1 MKTDEMIIKSFV
13 TKNGDATPD
22 NYLVT
27 RFDSVEC
34 LNTPFDYHFFIF
46 HIYGLRFL
54 SPCVHYPGLVFCG
67 FWGIYMYYTIVQL
80 DHNFVYPFIPQ

>member
-1 MKTDEMIIKSFV
+1 MKTNEMIIKSFV

-46 HIYGLRFL
+46 HIRSTISFAMCSLPRIIILWFL
-54 SPCVHYPGLVFCG
+54 GNLHVLYNCS
-67 FWGIYMYYTIVQL
+67 T
-80 DHNFVYPFIPQ
+80 